1 MVPAVLSMA
10 WHHKP
15 QVTQSL
21 FVIYIHDSIALRFEP
36 FKAGVHMN
44 VSEILGRLK
53 RDWKGKKVMEDH

>member
-1 MVPAVLSMA
+1 MGEMVPAVLSMA

-53 RDWKGKKVMEDH
+53 RD